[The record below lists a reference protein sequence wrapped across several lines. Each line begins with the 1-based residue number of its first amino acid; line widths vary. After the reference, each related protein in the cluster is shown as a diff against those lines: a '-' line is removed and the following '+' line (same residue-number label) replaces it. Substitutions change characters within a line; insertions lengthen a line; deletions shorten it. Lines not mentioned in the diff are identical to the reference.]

1 MARTAPKTGDH
12 DAAGTIPVDVAAKLL
27 MVTPEWVRRLTK
39 DGWIAK
45 TDRGRYRVVDVVQ
58 GYIRFLK
65 DEARR
70 SSKTASL
77 SRLQDIRTRK
87 EELAVAQTER
97 ELVPLVEAMTLVDE
111 VAGAVVARINAI
123 PARLT
128 RNIEQREQLQREVD
142 DALTEVADRIAK
154 LGRSYR
160 ADDEDPAAEE
170 EGIDGSLVAREPGL
184 SALLGPA
191 GAEGSGAHPLHDSVH
206 AGLRGRALQHRGVRL
221 RGPDG
226 QNR

>member
-1 MARTAPKTGDH
+1 MAKTTDAQRGDE
-12 DAAGTIPVDVAAKLL
+12 AAGTITVEVAARLL
-27 MVTPEWVRRLTK
+27 MVTPEWIRRLSK
-39 DGWIAK
+39 DGWIPK
-45 TDRGRYRVVDVVQ
+45 VQRGRYRVVDVVQ

-111 VAGAVVARINAI
+111 VAGAVVARVNAI

-154 LGRSYR
+154 LRRSYR
-160 ADDEDPAAEE
+160 SGDEDPAPDE
-170 EGIDGSLVAREPGL
+170 EGID
-184 SALLGPA
+184 
-191 GAEGSGAHPLHDSVH
+191 
-206 AGLRGRALQHRGVRL
+206 
-221 RGPDG
+221 
-226 QNR
+226 

>member
-1 MARTAPKTGDH
+1 MARTPTHTDAR
-12 DAAGTIPVDVAAKLL
+12 DAAGTIPIEVAAKLL

-39 DGWIAK
+39 DGWITK

-58 GYIRFLK
+58 GYIRFVK
-65 DEARR
+65 DEGRR
-70 SSKTASL
+70 SSKTASHN
-77 SRLQDIRTRK
+77 RLQDIRTRK

-154 LGRSYR
+154 LRRSYQSG
-160 ADDEDPAAEE
+160 DEDPAPEE
-170 EGIDGSLVAREPGL
+170 EGID
-184 SALLGPA
+184 
-191 GAEGSGAHPLHDSVH
+191 
-206 AGLRGRALQHRGVRL
+206 
-221 RGPDG
+221 
-226 QNR
+226 

>member
-1 MARTAPKTGDH
+1 MARTAGHTGAH
-12 DAAGTIPVDVAAKLL
+12 DAAGTIPIEVAAKLL

-45 TDRGRYRVVDVVQ
+45 SDRGRYRVVDVVQ

-70 SSKTASL
+70 STKTASHN
-77 SRLQDIRTRK
+77 RLQDIRTRK

-154 LGRSYR
+154 LRRSYR
-160 ADDEDPAAEE
+160 SGDEDPAPEE
-170 EGIDGSLVAREPGL
+170 EGID
-184 SALLGPA
+184 
-191 GAEGSGAHPLHDSVH
+191 
-206 AGLRGRALQHRGVRL
+206 
-221 RGPDG
+221 
-226 QNR
+226 

>member
-1 MARTAPKTGDH
+1 VIVIAGSASICDNPKSFRACRPSSSLVVMARTAANNGDH

-65 DEARR
+65 DDARR

-170 EGIDGSLVAREPGL
+170 EGID
-184 SALLGPA
+184 
-191 GAEGSGAHPLHDSVH
+191 
-206 AGLRGRALQHRGVRL
+206 
-221 RGPDG
+221 
-226 QNR
+226 

>member
-1 MARTAPKTGDH
+1 MVMARTAAKTGGH
-12 DAAGTIPVDVAAKLL
+12 DAAETIPVDVAAKLL
-27 MVTPEWVRRLTK
+27 MVTPEWVRRLTR

-70 SSKTASL
+70 STKTASHN
-77 SRLQDIRTRK
+77 RLQDIRTRK

-128 RNIEQREQLQREVD
+128 RNMEQREQLQREVD

-154 LGRSYR
+154 LSRSYR
-160 ADDEDPAAEE
+160 SGDEDPAPEE
-170 EGIDGSLVAREPGL
+170 EGID
-184 SALLGPA
+184 
-191 GAEGSGAHPLHDSVH
+191 
-206 AGLRGRALQHRGVRL
+206 
-221 RGPDG
+221 
-226 QNR
+226 

>member
-1 MARTAPKTGDH
+1 MARTAANTGDH
-12 DAAGTIPVDVAAKLL
+12 DASGTIPVDVAAKLL

-111 VAGAVVARINAI
+111 VAGVVVARINAI

-160 ADDEDPAAEE
+160 SGDEDPAAEE
-170 EGIDGSLVAREPGL
+170 EGID
-184 SALLGPA
+184 
-191 GAEGSGAHPLHDSVH
+191 
-206 AGLRGRALQHRGVRL
+206 
-221 RGPDG
+221 
-226 QNR
+226 

>member
-1 MARTAPKTGDH
+1 MNRKLPTARIVTAQH
-12 DAAGTIPVDVAAKLL
+12 NEDAAGTITVEVAAKLL

-39 DGWIAK
+39 DGWITK

-70 SSKTASL
+70 STKTASHN
-77 SRLQDIRTRK
+77 RLQDIRTRK

-111 VAGAVVARINAI
+111 VAGVVVARVNAI

-154 LGRSYR
+154 LRRSYR
-160 ADDEDPAAEE
+160 SGDEDSAPQEE
-170 EGIDGSLVAREPGL
+170 SID
-184 SALLGPA
+184 
-191 GAEGSGAHPLHDSVH
+191 
-206 AGLRGRALQHRGVRL
+206 
-221 RGPDG
+221 
-226 QNR
+226 